1 MSEFLLF
8 SKRLPLVL
16 DFDWL
21 IAPLFADDL
30 GDLWISKTRMLS
42 NDLGLV
48 MLTIEDKR

>member
-1 MSEFLLF
+1 MAELLLF
-8 SKRLPLVL
+8 SKGLPLVL
-16 DFDWL
+16 DFGWL

-48 MLTIEDKR
+48 VLTIQNKR